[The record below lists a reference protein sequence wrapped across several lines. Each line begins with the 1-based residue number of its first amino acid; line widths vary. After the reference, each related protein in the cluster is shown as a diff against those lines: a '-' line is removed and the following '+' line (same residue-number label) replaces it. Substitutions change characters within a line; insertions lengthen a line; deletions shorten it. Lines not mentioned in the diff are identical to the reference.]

1 MEETVYVLPPC
12 EEMAKESIEEIRA
25 KVMDLPDIG
34 IRAQV
39 FFAPQ
44 YHAHRF
50 CIEPFRQLWG
60 HIWGILGCT
69 NFDLMFLQQV
79 TWCRACICA
88 LRTVPSDVAD
98 MARQSTVLHNVIA
111 VKINRLTGQLI
122 LAEAIDKDLNKAKCI
137 RQEIGQLEKQR
148 SGSLKDLLFPK
159 KEVSNG
165 SKSF

>member
-25 KVMDLPDIG
+25 KVMDLPNIG
-34 IRAQV
+34 IRSLV
-39 FFAPQ
+39 FFSPQ
-44 YHAHRF
+44 YHAHRVDF
-50 CIEPFRQLWG
+50 KPFHQLWG
-60 HIWGILGCT
+60 CIWGIHECV
-69 NFDLMFLQQV
+69 NFDLMFLQQI
-79 TWCRACICA
+79 TWCKACICA
-88 LRTVPSDVAD
+88 LRIAPSDMAD
-98 MARQSTVLHNVIA
+98 VVRQGTVLQNVIS
-111 VKINRLTGQLI
+111 KKMNQLTGQLI